1 MRLGAAAL
9 VLAVVGLGCVT
20 DPPVPCTACDGV
32 CVDLQNDRRHCG
44 ACGTACAA
52 GSVCT
57 AGACVANAGCAA
69 PLRACSGVCFDLQND
84 PGHCGSCATVCGT
97 SEYCR
102 QGQCTSLAADAGPP
116 SCPSGTAGCDGGCF
130 DQQNDPN
137 NCGACGRSCGTTAYC
152 SAGVCTQF
160 PATGLDA
167 GTCIA
172 STNPCEIVSFTN
184 GACVVTPRTCPSGGD
199 CRSSGTC
206 NPTTG
211 ACEYTNLASTA
222 CNDNNACTTNDVCV
236 NGACVGTAPVA
247 CTTPTACFETSVC
260 VPADGGC
267 TVTPKAE
274 GASCDDGD
282 PCSGAD
288 VCRQG
293 RCVGSVGPTLLE
305 TFAAGAAPNP
315 QIWRVSA
322 QDGGS
327 LSVSAGQAQVTR
339 NARLV
344 TVDDY
349 LVGNGPVR
357 VTGEFTSGVA
367 TDWAHVWT
375 RSTGVAGAG
384 FQLGSGVEFVIKP
397 SQLEIRADG
406 GSVASL
412 AFDGGLGVGQPVVF
426 DVFDDGAS
434 VSLTVRNKG
443 GANETRLSTALPGA
457 GGAGKIVFGSG
468 NDTTPVNG
476 ASGFGLLRV
485 EHGVRVKPTREWS
498 FDEVSPG
505 AMGQVVG
512 GYGLLP
518 DGGLAGARSARFV
531 QNRALNGQAV
541 SAVAPGLF
549 GAAAS
554 YASTPAPGRFLEFP
568 SDIIGSTGGD
578 FSVSFWFRGAPV
590 NGSAVNEVFGNRD
603 EGSEGTYLA
612 FRVGSAVSSELDQ
625 GAVPGNASR
634 ITGAGATAS
643 DDLWHH
649 VVIAREGRRHELFI
663 DGRLAAGEDAGVV
676 ANFAKPGPYWVGRG
690 FNSNGNGSFDELRVY
705 DAVALNACEVRRLSA
720 RPAVSSAC
728 GVGRSLC
735 AASASATAACVDLSA
750 DVNHCGA
757 CGAVCPA
764 VPGAAST
771 CQAGLCGFACQAGF
785 LDCNGEPGDGCEV
798 AGASCASAPMLVSV
812 ALDGGAGN
820 ASSSDPTVDNSG
832 QLVVFTSAAS
842 NLVAGDTNGVAD
854 VFLRNLATGRTTR
867 LSTGPA
873 GQQLAEGGFGGTISG
888 DGRFAAFVTT
898 GPAIVPDTNG
908 AGNDVIV
915 IDLATNA
922 RSYGITSSGG
932 AQPAGN
938 TEPFTGAFLSSDGRT
953 VMWSSRSTGLFP
965 GDGVQNEGDIH
976 LFDRSTNTLR
986 MASLNTAGAVVTGGS
1001 NGHNTASGFF
1011 SGQGRW
1017 VSHNTF
1023 GYVVGIPGDFCSHA
1037 YLVDMDSNP
1046 PGVTRLVRDNSVG
1059 LLSCQFQNVSAGGL
1073 FVNNAADVFMFHT
1086 RNDLPGNAL
1095 RANFDIY
1102 RRTTLNGVSTRITQ
1116 PAGGGYGNGDSF
1128 TWFLNEQG
1136 TRLAFTSTA
1145 TNLVATDSNG
1155 ARRDCLLWTAPNT
1168 ISMLSQPVVRTTT
1181 AATACNM
1188 LRLSRSGRWAVLEM
1202 EDSLSPSDQNAN
1214 TDVYLRPVP

>member
-1 MRLGAAAL
+1 MRLGAAAI
-9 VLAVVGLGCVT
+9 VLAVVGFGCVT

-84 PGHCGSCATVCGT
+84 PGHCGSCTTVCGT
-97 SEYCR
+97 NEYCR
-102 QGQCTSLAADAGPP
+102 QGQCTALGVDAGPP
-116 SCPSGTAGCDGGCF
+116 SCPSGTVGCDGGCF

-137 NCGACGRSCGTTAYC
+137 NCGACGQACGATAYC
-152 SAGVCTQF
+152 TGGRCTQF
-160 PATGLDA
+160 PAMGLDA

-184 GACVVTPRTCPSGGD
+184 GACVVTPRSCPSGGD

-211 ACEYTNLASTA
+211 ACEYTNLVNTS
-222 CNDNNACTTNDVCV
+222 CNDGNSCTASDVCV
-236 NGACVGTAPVA
+236 NGACVGTAPVSCA
-247 CTTPTACFETSVC
+247 TPTACFEPSVC
-260 VPADGGC
+260 VPSDGGC
-267 TVTPKAE
+267 TSTPKAE

-293 RCVGSVGPTLLE
+293 RCVGSVAPTLLE
-305 TFAAGAAPNP
+305 NFAAGTVPNP
-315 QIWRVSA
+315 VLWRVSS

-327 LSVSAGQAQVTR
+327 LAVSAAQAQVTR

-357 VTGEFTSGVA
+357 ITGEFTSGVA

-375 RSTGVAGAG
+375 RSTGVPGAG
-384 FQLGSGVEFVIKP
+384 FQLGSGVEFIVKP

-406 GSVASL
+406 GSVASV
-412 AFDGGLGVGQPVVF
+412 AFDGGLAVGEPVVF

-443 GANETRLSTALPGA
+443 GANETRLAAALPGA
-457 GGAGKIVFGSG
+457 GTSGKVVFGSG

-476 ASGFGLLRV
+476 ASGFGLLRI

-505 AMGQVVG
+505 SMGQVIG

-518 DGGLAGARSARFV
+518 DGGLSGARNARFV
-531 QNRALNGQAV
+531 QNRTFNFQAA
-541 SAVAPGLF
+541 SAVAPGIF

-554 YASTPAPGRFLEFP
+554 FASQPSPGRFVEFP

-578 FSVSFWFRGAPV
+578 FSVSFWFRSSPA
-590 NGSAVNEVFGNRD
+590 NGTFVNEVFGNRS
-603 EGSEGTYLA
+603 EGSEGTYLS
-612 FRVGSAVSSELDQ
+612 FRVGNFVSSELDQ

-634 ITGAGATAS
+634 ITGTGATAT

-649 VVIAREGRRHELFI
+649 VVIARDGRRHELFI

-676 ANFAKPGPYWVGRG
+676 ANFGKPGPYWVGRG
-690 FNSNGNGSFDELRVY
+690 FGSNGTGSFDELRVY
-705 DAVALNACEVRRLSA
+705 DEFALNACEVRRLSA
-720 RPAVSSAC
+720 RPVAASAC
-728 GVGRSLC
+728 GLGRALC
-735 AASASATAACVDLSA
+735 STSASATAVCVDLQS
-750 DVNHCGA
+750 DTSNCGA
-757 CGAVCPA
+757 CGTVCPA

-771 CQAGLCGFACQAGF
+771 CQSGACSFACQAGF
-785 LDCNGEPGDGCEV
+785 LECNGQPGDGCEV
-798 AGASCASAPMLVSV
+798 AGSSCTSAPILVSV
-812 ALDGGAGN
+812 GLDGGAGN
-820 ASSSDPTVDNSG
+820 GPSNDPTVDNSG
-832 QLVVFTSAAS
+832 QLVVFTSTAS
-842 NLVAGDTNGVAD
+842 NLVADDTNGVAD

-867 LSTGPA
+867 ISTGPA
-873 GQQLAEGGFGGTISG
+873 GQQLAQGGYGGTISG

-898 GPAIVPDTNG
+898 GPAIVPDTNA

-915 IDLATNA
+915 IDLISNA
-922 RSYGITSSGG
+922 RFYGITSSAG

-938 TEPFTGAFLSSDGRT
+938 TEAFTGAFLSADGRF
-953 VMWSSRSTGLFP
+953 VMWSSRATGLFP
-965 GDGVQNEGDIH
+965 GDGVQIESDIY
-976 LFDRSTNTLR
+976 LFDRTTNGVR
-986 MASLNTAGAVVTGGS
+986 MASLNTAGQVVTGGVF
-1001 NGHNTASGFF
+1001 GYNTASGFF

-1017 VSHNTF
+1017 VTYNTF
-1023 GYVVGIPGDFCSHA
+1023 GFVDGIPGDQCSHA
-1037 YLVDMDSNP
+1037 YLVDMNTNP
-1046 PGVTRLVRDNSVG
+1046 PSVTRVVRDNAAG
-1059 LLSCQFQNVSAGGL
+1059 LMACQAFNASAGGL
-1073 FVNNAADVFMFHT
+1073 VVNNAGDQFLFHT
-1086 RNDLPGNAL
+1086 RNDLPGNSL

-1102 RRTTLNGVSTRITQ
+1102 RRSTVNGVSTRVTQ
-1116 PAGGGYGNGDSF
+1116 PSGGGYGNGDSF
-1128 TWFLNEQG
+1128 TSSLNEQG
-1136 TRLAFTSTA
+1136 TRLGFITSA
-1145 TNLVATDSNG
+1145 TNLVPSDANG
-1155 ARRDCLLWTAPNT
+1155 ARRDCMLWTPPNT
-1168 ISMLSQPVVRTTT
+1168 ISILSQPVVRTTT
-1181 AATACNM
+1181 AATACNTM
-1188 LRLSRSGRWAVLEM
+1188 RLSRSGQWAVLEM

-1214 TDVYLRPVP
+1214 ADIYLRPVP